1 MSNPAFMTVVFE
13 GDKRELKSLYN
24 KMKRLELREKP
35 LIDNSFYTPNRWLG
49 CLVKRLRG
57 SWRKVYCHGTWSDL
71 VLKEDHLY
79 FFTETAW
86 RAPFEVLELIKE
98 CYPTMKYYFTAEGDD
113 WDWYYTNDAEGKY
126 FTSRYVVDMEPDI
139 EYFDSIEEACKHVS
153 KYVGKAIAP
162 SWDALYDAA
171 EAWNEANPD
180 ADWPINLKEIKVVT
194 IEEII

>member
-1 MSNPAFMTVVFE
+1 MLS
-13 GDKRELKSLYN
+13 
-24 KMKRLELREKP
+24 
-35 LIDNSFYTPNRWLG
+35 
-49 CLVKRLRG
+49 
-57 SWRKVYCHGTWSDL
+57 
-71 VLKEDHLY
+71 
-79 FFTETAW
+79 
-86 RAPFEVLELIKE
+86 
-98 CYPTMKYYFTAEGDD
+98 TMKYYFTAEGDD

-153 KYVGKAIAP
+153 RYIGKTIAP

-194 IEEII
+194 IEEILV

>member
-1 MSNPAFMTVVFE
+1 MSNPAFMSVCFE
-13 GDKRELKSLYN
+13 GEKHELRSLYG
-24 KMKRLELREKP
+24 KMKRLQERKEP
-35 LIDNSFYTPNRWLG
+35 LVENGFYYPKRWLG
-49 CLVKRLRG
+49 CLVTRLG
-57 SWRKVYCHGTWSDL
+57 KDWHEVYCRGTWSY
-71 VLKEDHLY
+71 LKLYHDHLY

-113 WDWYYTNDAEGKY
+113 WEWYYTNDAEGKY
-126 FTSRYVVDMEPDI
+126 FTSRYVVDIEPDI
-139 EYFDSIEEACKHVS
+139 EYFDSIEESCQHVS
-153 KYVGKAIAP
+153 KYIGKTIAP

-180 ADWPINLKEIKVVT
+180 TDWPINLKEIKVVT